1 MACGRVEAATRA
13 ASRPTDRPRPAVS
26 RERRTVD
33 KRLES
38 GRTYAVDMPK
48 RNGPGIELL
57 ANSTRRRIVTL
68 LAAQPMRPSVIAQ
81 ELGLSRPAT
90 SRQLRLLEDAGL
102 VRGWNSMID
111 GRGVIYA
118 IDPRALR
125 PIIAWLAGTWTGVGW
140 PPESAASTDRSV

>member
-1 MACGRVEAATRA
+1 VR
-13 ASRPTDRPRPAVS
+13 
-26 RERRTVD
+26 RERGTID
-33 KRLES
+33 KCLES
-38 GRTYAVDMPK
+38 GRIYAVDMPK

-57 ANSTRRRIVTL
+57 ADSTRRRIVTL

-102 VRGWNSMID
+102 VRGWNSMMD
-111 GRGVIYA
+111 GRGMVYA
-118 IDPRALR
+118 IDPGALR

-140 PPESAASTDRSV
+140 QPGDEVSTDRSV